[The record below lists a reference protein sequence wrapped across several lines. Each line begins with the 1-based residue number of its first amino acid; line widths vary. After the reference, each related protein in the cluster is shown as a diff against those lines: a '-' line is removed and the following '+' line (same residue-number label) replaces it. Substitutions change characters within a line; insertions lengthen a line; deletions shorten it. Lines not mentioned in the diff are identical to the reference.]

1 MLRHRILALC
11 AALALVPAARA
22 GNGDH
27 TDARHESL
35 AASETITVYK
45 SPTCGCC
52 RNWIKHLEAAGFE
65 VEAIDSDDMN
75 AVKLEFGV
83 PKSMTSCHTA
93 RVAGYTIEGHVPV
106 ADILRLLGKRPEADG
121 LAVPGM
127 PVGSPGMEVGD
138 RVDPYKVMLFG
149 EEGATTWASYGE
161 DTEVSEA
168 EVEPETERDS
178 AESG

>member
-1 MLRHRILALC
+1 MLRQKILAIC
-11 AALALVPAARA
+11 AVLALVPAAHA
-22 GNGDH
+22 EHADE
-27 TDARHESL
+27 RHDTL
-35 AASETITVYK
+35 AESETITVYK

-52 RNWIKHLEAAGFE
+52 KNWIKHLEAAGFE

-75 AVKLEFGV
+75 AVKQEFGV
-83 PKSMTSCHTA
+83 PRNMTSCHTA
-93 RVAGYTIEGHVPV
+93 RVAGYTIEGHVP
-106 ADILRLLGKRPEADG
+106 ADDILRLLGKRPEADG

-149 EEGATTWASYGE
+149 EAGATTWASYGE

-168 EVEPETERDS
+168 EVESESDA

>member
-1 MLRHRILALC
+1 MLRQKILAIC
-11 AALALVPAARA
+11 AVLALVPAAQA
-22 GNGDH
+22 EHADE
-27 TDARHESL
+27 RHDTL
-35 AASETITVYK
+35 AESETITVYK

-52 RNWIKHLEAAGFE
+52 KNWIKHLEAAGFE

-75 AVKLEFGV
+75 AVKQEFGV
-83 PKSMTSCHTA
+83 PRNMTSCHTA
-93 RVAGYTIEGHVPV
+93 RVAGYTIEGHVP
-106 ADILRLLGKRPEADG
+106 ADDILRLLGKRPEADG

-149 EEGATTWASYGE
+149 EAGATTWASYGE

-168 EVEPETERDS
+168 EVESESDA

>member
-11 AALALVPAARA
+11 AAVALVPAAQA
-22 GNGDH
+22 EHADKG
-27 TDARHESL
+27 HEAL

-52 RNWIKHLEAAGFE
+52 KNWIKHLEAAGFE

-75 AVKLEFGV
+75 AVKQEFGV
-83 PKSMTSCHTA
+83 PRNMTSCHTA
-93 RVAGYTIEGHVPV
+93 RVAGYIIEGHVP
-106 ADILRLLGKRPEADG
+106 AEDILRLLGKRPEADG

-149 EEGATTWASYGE
+149 EEGASTWASYGE
-161 DTEVSEA
+161 NTEVSEA
-168 EVEPETERDS
+168 AVEPESDV